1 MKILMKMKSVVEF
14 QVKNSKI
21 TENRGR
27 QSSRFH
33 VFSRLQS
40 IFDKNDIVV
49 FKFRALFFTTPL
61 NGRFLNSV

>member
-1 MKILMKMKSVVEF
+1 MKILMKMKSVLKF

-21 TENRGR
+21 TESRGR

-49 FKFRALFFTTPL
+49 FKFSEHFFPEHL
-61 NGRFLNSV
+61 LMADF

>member
-1 MKILMKMKSVVEF
+1 MKMKSVLKF

-27 QSSRFH
+27 KSSRFQ

-49 FKFRALFFTTPL
+49 FKFSEHFFSQHLLMTD
-61 NGRFLNSV
+61 F

>member
-1 MKILMKMKSVVEF
+1 MKILMKMKSVVKF

-21 TENRGR
+21 TEHRGR

-40 IFDKNDIVV
+40 IFDI
-49 FKFRALFFTTPL
+49 FFPEHL
-61 NGRFLNSV
+61 LMAGF

>member
-1 MKILMKMKSVVEF
+1 MKILMKMKSVVKF

-21 TENRGR
+21 TENRGW

-40 IFDKNDIVV
+40 AFDKNDLVV
-49 FKFRALFFTTPL
+49 FKFSEHFFSQHL
-61 NGRFLNSV
+61 LMIDF